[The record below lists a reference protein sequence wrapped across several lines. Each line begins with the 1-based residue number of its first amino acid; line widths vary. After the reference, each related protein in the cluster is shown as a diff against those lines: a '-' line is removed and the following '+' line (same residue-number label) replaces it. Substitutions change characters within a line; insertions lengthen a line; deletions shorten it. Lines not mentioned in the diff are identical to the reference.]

1 MSSASGRHI
10 SRMIRDPE
18 RLAAFE
24 RQDKREALRNMSYL
38 DALAIFEY
46 LWAEARAVNPDF
58 GNDWRS
64 DIEPVLA
71 VARAVNG
78 LPPTS

>member
-1 MSSASGRHI
+1 MI
-10 SRMIRDPE
+10 SDPD
-18 RLAAFE
+18 RLAEFE
-24 RQDKREALRNMSYL
+24 RQDRQETLRDMTYL
-38 DALAIFEY
+38 DALAIFES

-58 GNDWRS
+58 GEDWRR

-78 LPPTS
+78 LPPKA